1 MTNVSKRPLKDKTQ
15 TKIEQIFTSF
25 FADLSEN
32 EAKDFYTSFFTESEQ
47 IMFTKRLAIIVML
60 EKGAPYAHVARVL
73 DVSASTV
80 RRTDKRKEEGDLDGF
95 ITQLN
100 ANKNGFADRLWQSI
114 RILIEENVHHY
125 GASGW
130 RWLDR
135 INEEVGN

>member
-1 MTNVSKRPLKDKTQ
+1 MTNVSKRPLKGKTQ

-25 FADLSEN
+25 LADLSAGG
-32 EAKDFYTSFFTESEQ
+32 AKSFYTSFFTESEQ

-60 EKGAPYAHVARVL
+60 EKGAPYAHLARVL

-80 RRTDKRKEEGDLDGF
+80 RRTNKRKEEGNLGGF

-100 ANKNGFADRLWQSI
+100 TNKNGFGDRLWQSI
-114 RILIEENVHHY
+114 RILIEENLHHY

-135 INEEVGN
+135 LDKEVGE